1 MLQFMG
7 MPEEMEPV
15 LCLKNLINFIF
26 LKEAEVLYVPVLQAA
41 GGEVRIDLQESE
53 DEAIGERIM
62 EAMNM
67 EKDKVGYCI
76 EEEG

>member
-1 MLQFMG
+1 M
-7 MPEEMEPV
+7 
-15 LCLKNLINFIF
+15 
-26 LKEAEVLYVPVLQAA
+26 
-41 GGEVRIDLQESE
+41 RIDLQESE
-53 DEAIGERIM
+53 DEAIGERII